1 MHPLT
6 GTASG
11 LSSAAIHHWSMDP
24 LIVLP
29 LGLSAVL
36 YAIGTRRLWRR
47 AGTGSGISLW
57 SALSFCIGWLIVAT
71 ALLSPIAWVSQILF
85 SIHMTQHMLLML
97 VGAPLMAFGHPL
109 LAWLWVFDERGR
121 KAVGAFVTAERFT
134 WCRRTLSAP
143 LWMFLLQAVTLWVW
157 HIPSWYEAALRHDS
171 LHALQHLSFVFAAS
185 LFWWVTVQGR
195 YGRMGYGLGV
205 LYVFLTAVH
214 SSALGALITVAP
226 SLWYRSY
233 EAPAGAW
240 GFDAAADQQLAGL
253 LMWIPAGTVFIVFG
267 LALFA
272 AWLGEAGR
280 RVRFGIVDASS
291 RPLIVALLICA
302 SALSACASRGSD
314 EAEAEALT
322 GGSIK
327 RGEAAIGKYGCGG
340 CHSIAGYPNARGN
353 VGPPLDRIAMR
364 QYLGGRLPNTPGNL
378 MKWIQHPQEIA
389 PRSAMPDLNVT
400 DGDAKDIAALLYTL
414 R

>member
-6 GTASG
+6 GMASG
-11 LSSAAIHHWSMDP
+11 LSSAAIRHWSMDP
-24 LIVLP
+24 LIVWP
-29 LGLSAVL
+29 LGVSAVL
-36 YAIGTRRLWRR
+36 YAIGTWRLWRR
-47 AGTGSGISLW
+47 AGIGSGISRW
-57 SALSFCIGWLIVAT
+57 SALSFCVGWLIVAT

-85 SIHMTQHMLLML
+85 SMHMSQHMLLML
-97 VGAPLMAFGHPL
+97 VGAPFLAFGQPL
-109 LAWLWVFDERGR
+109 LAWLWTLDERGR
-121 KAVGAFVTAERFT
+121 RAVGTVVSAKRFT
-134 WCRRTLSAP
+134 WCWRRLSAP

-157 HIPSWYEAALRHDS
+157 HIPSWYEAALRHDA
-171 LHALQHLSFVFAAS
+171 LHALQHLSFVLAAS

-195 YGRMGYGLGV
+195 YGRRGYGLAV

-226 SLWYRSY
+226 SLWYPSY
-233 EAPAGAW
+233 EGPAGAW
-240 GFDAAADQQLAGL
+240 GIDAAADQQLAGL
-253 LMWIPAGTVFIVFG
+253 LMWIPAGTVFMVFG

-291 RPLIVALLICA
+291 RPLVLALLICA
-302 SALSACASRGSD
+302 SALSACASRGAD
-314 EAEAEALT
+314 EAEALT
-322 GGSIK
+322 GGSVR

-340 CHSIAGYPNARGN
+340 CHSIAGYPSAHGK
-353 VGPPLDRIAMR
+353 VGPILDGIAMR
-364 QYLGGRLPNTPGNL
+364 QYVGGRLPNTPGNL

-400 DGDAKDIAALLYTL
+400 DDDARDIAALLYTL